1 MNALNEH
8 AWKQTD
14 TPKKASGGNRT
25 GVPNGFTLI
34 ELMVAVGLFALVMTL
49 AAGAYLMMIN
59 ANRQAQALAT
69 GINNLSFGLETMTR
83 DIRTGTGYCG
93 GSNCAPGVFNF
104 TNVDG
109 QSVTYELVDNGTNC
123 GGASAGYL
131 ARVTNGVTTPLTD
144 PSVMISSLTFD
155 TFGTA
160 PYSVGNDTTQAR
172 VTIVVNGCVSA
183 GPGKTQNFTIE
194 TGATMRG
201 TDL

>member
-1 MNALNEH
+1 MRRAT
-8 AWKQTD
+8 Q
-14 TPKKASGGNRT
+14 PR
-25 GVPNGFTLI
+25 GFTLI

-83 DIRTGTGYCG
+83 DIRTGTDYCG
-93 GSNCAPGVFNF
+93 GSSCPPGTFTF
-104 TNVDG
+104 TNVNG
-109 QSVTYELVDNGTNC
+109 QTVTYELVENGTTCN
-123 GGASAGYL
+123 GAPAGYL
-131 ARVTNGVTTPLTD
+131 ARVTSGVTTPLTD
-144 PSVMISSLTFD
+144 PSVMISSLTFT

-172 VTIVVNGCVSA
+172 VTMVVNGCVNA